1 MAKMTAAEKVRRMKA
16 AGTLPTSPATPPT
29 DRAPHGIWYVL
40 VGVPSEGA
48 RDDLP
53 APFMHRET
61 DCATLVS
68 ETKGSRKWRVR
79 RATEDEVAWRL
90 ANKKI
95 CHLCS

>member
-1 MAKMTAAEKVRRMKA
+1 MAKMTAAQKWEAMKDKIS
-16 AGTLPTSPATPPT
+16 GEPRPP
-29 DRAPHGIWYVL
+29 RPPGSPHGIWYVL

-48 RDDLP
+48 KDDLP
-53 APFMHRET
+53 APFMHREA

-68 ETKGSRKWRVR
+68 KTKGNKKWRVR
-79 RATEDEVAWRL
+79 RATEDEIAWRI